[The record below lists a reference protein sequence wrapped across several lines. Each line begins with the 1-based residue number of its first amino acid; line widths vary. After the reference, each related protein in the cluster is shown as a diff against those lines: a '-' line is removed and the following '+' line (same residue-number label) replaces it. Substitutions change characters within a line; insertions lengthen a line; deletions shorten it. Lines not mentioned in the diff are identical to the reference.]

1 MTTSELLELLEESQQ
16 LLNQATDIE
25 DHKRSRIRREN
36 LKAELARCSA
46 AAAYAHEQA
55 SGQLGN
61 LKVII
66 DQARDGVEALRSTAT
81 GSGRRRG
88 DQRVYGELAQ
98 AVADMSVAHRTAL
111 EEIEEGQRELTPAV
125 WGIMRWWRLGP
136 MDVRQHRQAVRWLP
150 QAALV

>member
-1 MTTSELLELLEESQQ
+1 MTTSELLEESQQ

-98 AVADMSVAHRTAL
+98 AVADMSMAHRTAL

-125 WGIMRWWRLGP
+125 WGIRRWWRLGP